1 MSAPAEVSG
10 PLRRVRIWLGEL
22 LVAEYVADRER
33 ATRYRRVMAP
43 RFTGLRI
50 TIEPLPSEVADPARP
65 LQAAKLPNEQLW
77 SLTVQ

>member
-1 MSAPAEVSG
+1 MSAATELPG
-10 PLRRVRIWLGEL
+10 PQRRVRIWLGEL

-33 ATRYRRVMAP
+33 ANRYRRVMAP

-50 TIEPLPSEVADPARP
+50 TIEPLPAGPVDPARP
-65 LQAAKLPNEQLW
+65 LPAVKLPNEQLW